1 MNIRTRLTLLFIVI
15 VAIINILASLS
26 IYFFSA
32 DYREDSFYNRLS
44 SRANNTAKLLLEVDE
59 VDADLLRRI
68 ERNNPMS
75 LSNEKISIFNYRNE
89 ILYSSDEDSVIKA
102 DIALLN
108 QIRLEGELRFRQ
120 GEYEVIG
127 FLFKDRYD
135 RVVVVEAAQ
144 DIYGMR
150 KMANLRLI
158 LLAVFGVSIFV
169 VSLAGWFFAGKA
181 LQPIS
186 RVIKRVDEI
195 SINRLNLRVD
205 EGAGQDEMAHL
216 AKTFNNMLERLEA
229 SFHVQREFI
238 ANASHELRTPL
249 TAITGQLEVTL
260 LNERTADGYKKVLES
275 LLEDIRYVNK
285 LSNRLLLLAQTSTE
299 VSKGQGVPLRVDELL
314 WQARE
319 ELNKSQ
325 SAYDVI
331 IDFDNRLDDER
342 LLTIAGDEALLKVAF
357 INLME
362 NGCKYSPDH
371 RVEVHVKH
379 RPQSLQVDFK
389 DRGIGIPDE
398 NLSQIFEPFH
408 RGSNA
413 QHAPGHG
420 IGLSLVWRIVR
431 LHGGNVKV
439 QTRLNKGTTFTVVL
453 PMPS

>member
-15 VAIINILASLS
+15 VAVINILASLS

-75 LSNEKISIFNYRNE
+75 LSNERISIFNYRNE
-89 ILYSSDEDSVIKA
+89 ILYSSDEEEIIRA
-102 DIALLN
+102 DVELLN
-108 QIRLEGELRFRQ
+108 QIRLEGEVRFRQ
-120 GEYEVIG
+120 NEYEVIG
-127 FLFKDRYD
+127 FLYKDRYD
-135 RVVVVEAAQ
+135 RVVVIEAAQ

-158 LLAVFGVSIFV
+158 LLVVFGVSIVV

-205 EGAGQDEMAHL
+205 EGAGQDEMAQL

-260 LNERTADGYKKVLES
+260 LNERAADDYKKVLES
-275 LLEDIRYVNK
+275 LLEDIRNINK

-299 VSKGQGVPLRVDELL
+299 VSKGQTHPVRVDELL

-325 SAYDVI
+325 SAYEVI

-342 LLTIAGDEALLKVAF
+342 LTIAGDEALLKIAF

-371 RVEVHVKH
+371 RVEVHVKPTP
-379 RPQSLQVDFK
+379 RSLHVDFA
-389 DRGIGIPDE
+389 DRGIGIPEE

-439 QTRLNKGTTFTVVL
+439 QTRLNKGTTFAVVL
-453 PMPS
+453 PMPK